1 MLQYAR
7 ELGIDRIATG
17 HYARISYDPELGRY
31 QLRRAVDRN
40 KDQSYFLYDL
50 TQELLAA
57 SLFPLG
63 EQIKAETRR
72 IATEFGLKTADK
84 PESQDLCL
92 VETHGSMQS
101 FLDKYITP
109 KKGDIVDHSGR
120 VLGQHDG
127 VHHYTIGQRKGL
139 GIAAAQPLYVIGLDA
154 GRNRV
159 IVGDRTSASQLECT
173 VQRLNWVTI
182 AEPVAPIRAEVQV
195 RYRSPAV
202 PVTVVPLDNARVKL
216 VFDEPQ
222 FSITAG
228 QAAVWYD
235 GDIVLGG
242 GIIEN

>member
-1 MLQYAR
+1 
-7 ELGIDRIATG
+7 
-17 HYARISYDPELGRY
+17 
-31 QLRRAVDRN
+31 
-40 KDQSYFLYDL
+40 LYDL
-50 TQELLAA
+50 TQDLLAA

-72 IATEFGLKTADK
+72 IAAEFGLKTADK

-109 KKGDIVDHSGR
+109 KRDIVDQAGYW
-120 VLGQHDG
+120 GNTMAFII
-127 VHHYTIGQRKGL
+127 TIGQRKGL
-139 GIAAAQPLYVIGLDA
+139 GIAAAAVCIGLDA

-159 IVGDRTSASQLECT
+159 IVGDRTSASQPECT
-173 VQRLNWVTI
+173 VQRVNWVTMPNQLPRSEQ
-182 AEPVAPIRAEVQV
+182 AGALSLPIGPSDGASLAIPCQ
-195 RYRSPAV
+195 AC
-202 PVTVVPLDNARVKL
+202 
-216 VFDEPQ
+216 FDEPQ

-242 GIIEN
+242 GIVK